1 MIVNDVKMM
10 HEVPLSPPPSPAS
23 SKSSG
28 SKHSFISKITNMFD
42 SSSSSSKSVKEE
54 GTQDDLDEFEFPTT
68 TDMVLLSELDRPL
81 NGPYLEELKVYFK
94 NPQYARFG
102 REILLK
108 QPYFFTPDVNLLDD
122 IDGSTNSWTL
132 IGNGSFSNVY
142 KTYWK
147 GNLVA
152 LKVCNKYIP
161 ERGSFALQRSDSVHE
176 GLHSIFEEYTVS
188 KQLRHPYIVTMFAAS
203 PHMLVL
209 EYMHYGALDRLIRK
223 NDKQPPPIT
232 IRRWV
237 SQITSAIKYMHSMH
251 IVHSDVKLD
260 NIFVDEYSNC
270 KIGDMGAAY
279 FELHDPKYKI
289 VTDTYLPLSFY
300 SKSHDFELQKKI
312 GYDTDLYALSVV
324 IICIASWHESF
335 MEILDIQFIERR
347 LHEAKDITR
356 RKYIMNDI
364 CINAIHKVWAILDAS
379 PLSNTKS
386 IEVFQWF
393 IKYSVEDG
401 FVDKET
407 KALIEKVTH

>member
-1 MIVNDVKMM
+1 MIVEHGKMM
-10 HEVPLSPPPSPAS
+10 HEIPLSPPSSPPS
-23 SKSSG
+23 SKSDD
-28 SKHSFISKITNMFD
+28 SKHSFISRITDIFHGS
-42 SSSSSSKSVKEE
+42 SSSSSSKSVKDE

-68 TDMVLLSELDRPL
+68 DLVLLSELDRPL
-81 NGPYLEELKVYFK
+81 NGPYLEEMKIYFK
-94 NPQYARFG
+94 NPQFARFG

-108 QPYFFTPDVNLLDD
+108 QPYFFLPDVSLLED
-122 IDGSTNSWTL
+122 IDENSLQL

-152 LKVCNKYIP
+152 LKICANFKP
-161 ERGSFALQRSDSVHE
+161 ERGSLALQRSDSVHE

-203 PHMLVL
+203 PHMLVF
-209 EYMHYGALDRLIRK
+209 EYMHYGALDRMIRT

-232 IRRWV
+232 VRRWV

-251 IVHSDVKLD
+251 IVHSDIKLD

-270 KIGDMGAAY
+270 KVGDMGASY
-279 FELHDPKYKI
+279 FAMHDPKYKI
-289 VTDTYLPLSFY
+289 ITDTYLPLSFY

-312 GYDTDLYALSVV
+312 GYGTDLYALSVV
-324 IICIASWHESF
+324 IICIAAWHESF
-335 MEILDIQFIERR
+335 MEILDVQFIERR

-393 IKYSVEDG
+393 IKFSIEDG
-401 FVDKET
+401 FMDAET
-407 KALIEKVTH
+407 KALIEKVTS